1 MERKQIRFIIDIQ
14 KRSTK
19 KENNG
24 ELDTRRIQKD
34 RQKGYAR
41 RLYRQE
47 IRRAFMSGWKQA
59 LQHGQDSEK
68 NKQEE
73 ISGESVRLA
82 EQAAE
87 V

>member
-1 MERKQIRFIIDIQ
+1 MEKKQIRSITAIQ
-14 KRSTK
+14 TTNTK
-19 KENNG
+19 KGNDAK
-24 ELDTRRIQKD
+24 LDPKRIQKD